1 MVSQRVSRVSA
12 VSEKGRR
19 ENKSERV
26 AESSPG
32 EWNKIEA
39 GGRVKQWISKVPAVS
54 ERERKGN
61 KRERVTES
69 SQGE

>member
-1 MVSQRVSRVSA
+1 MFSQRVSRVSA
-12 VSEKGRR
+12 VSEEKRR
-19 ENKSERV
+19 ENMRERV

-32 EWNKIEA
+32 ERNKIEA
-39 GGRVKQWISKVPAVS
+39 GGRVRQGISRVSAVS
-54 ERERKGN
+54 ERGRKGN